1 MKTIIT
7 AAFAAFTL
15 MSCAQVGSAHL
26 NVAEFAK
33 ALQQP
38 EVRLVDV
45 RTVGERE
52 QGFISGSENI
62 DWNSGTLLEQMAATD
77 KDAPVLIYC
86 ASGGRSNMALE
97 ALEKAG
103 YTNVHDLTGGMRAWV
118 AAKQPLD
125 KP

>member
-15 MSCAQVGSAHL
+15 MSCAQVGSGHL
-26 NVAEFAK
+26 NVADFTK
-33 ALQQP
+33 ALEQP
-38 EVRLVDV
+38 EVRVVDV
-45 RTVGERE
+45 RTFGERE
-52 QGFISGSENI
+52 QGFIAGSENI
-62 DWNSGTLLEQMAATD
+62 DWNSGKLLEQMATTD
-77 KDAPVLIYC
+77 KNAPVLIYC

-103 YTNVHDLTGGMRAWV
+103 YTNAHDLSGGMRAWV
-118 AAKQPLD
+118 AAKQPVD

>member
-15 MSCAQVGSAHL
+15 MSCAQVGSGHL
-26 NVAEFAK
+26 NVADFTK
-33 ALQQP
+33 ALEQP
-38 EVRLVDV
+38 EVRVVDV

-52 QGFISGSENI
+52 QGFIAGSENI
-62 DWNSGTLLEQMAATD
+62 DWNSGTLLEQMATTD

-118 AAKQPLD
+118 AAKQPVD